1 MGDRNL
7 GQQLADGLMLRQV
20 DAGVHGMLLT
30 EMHFFFNAVLDGH
43 FVNDGRFV
51 TKVAIHSRYIS

>member
-20 DAGVHGMLLT
+20 DTGVDGMLMA

-43 FVNDGRFV
+43 FVNDSWFV
-51 TKVAIHSRYIS
+51 TKVAIHRRYIS